1 MNKIKAIY
9 LTNLIALGE
18 LIKAGEVSLTEC
30 FKADL
35 HILNDIVLS
44 DSALNLDDMLKLFRA
59 KAGLKGVSLE
69 TLKDYFMLVIRG
81 INE

>member
-44 DSALNLDDMLKLFRA
+44 DSVLNLDDMLKLFRV

-69 TLKDYFMLVIRG
+69 ILKDYFMLVIRG